1 MTETKLIDSKFTKIN
16 AERNPEF
23 NGKLEIKTNIK
34 IQNIEK
40 IKESKEIVKIKY
52 VFDIEYLNLGKILI
66 EGIIFLSLN
75 NKKTKELIKSQEEK
89 KFDTPEHTLITNLII
104 QKASIKA
111 FELEEELGLPIHIR
125 FPTVNFQEKPNN

>member
-40 IKESKEIVKIKY
+40 IKESKEIIKIKY

>member
-23 NGKLEIKTNIK
+23 NGKLEIKTNIR